1 MDLLQGAMG
10 IRLSS
15 GDKSQHERQLCVP
28 TLIDRRPL
36 LNVSLRSVSKLQRV
50 IFKSINF
57 NPRRHSVHKL
67 RAKEVVEDVA
77 QCIHSSDF
85 FRRSCRLGAK
95 SNIQWKS
102 TLTVHL
108 YSNNIA
114 VFRSQLCD
122 PNRRCRQHVVV
133 CVFGP
138 QHRLSDH
145 GYAGDDMETGGV
157 VRLIFGTS

>member
-1 MDLLQGAMG
+1 MLQGAMG

-15 GDKSQHERQLCVP
+15 GDTSQHERQLCVH
-28 TLIDRRPL
+28 TLTDRRPP

-50 IFKSINF
+50 GFKYINF

-95 SNIQWKS
+95 SNLSWKF
-102 TLTVHL
+102 TLTGSL

-122 PNRRCRQHVVV
+122 PSRRCRQHAVV

-145 GYAGDDMETGGV
+145 GYAGNDVEAGSV

>member
-1 MDLLQGAMG
+1 MQGATE
-10 IRLSS
+10 IRLNS
-15 GDKSQHERQLCVP
+15 GDTLQHERQLCVL
-28 TLIDRRPL
+28 TLIDRRPP
-36 LNVSLRSVSKLQRV
+36 LNVLLRSVSKLQRV
-50 IFKSINF
+50 RFKCINF

-77 QCIHSSDF
+77 QCIHSSNL

-95 SNIQWKS
+95 SNISWKF
-102 TLTVHL
+102 TLTVSL

-122 PNRRCRQHVVV
+122 PSRRCRQHAVV

-145 GYAGDDMETGGV
+145 GYAGDDMEAGGV
-157 VRLIFGTS
+157 VRLIFGTSIK